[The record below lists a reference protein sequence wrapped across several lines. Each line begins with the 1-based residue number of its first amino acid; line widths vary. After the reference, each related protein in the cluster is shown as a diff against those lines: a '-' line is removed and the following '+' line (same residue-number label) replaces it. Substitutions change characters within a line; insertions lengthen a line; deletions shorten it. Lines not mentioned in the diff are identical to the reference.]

1 MILLDAVGTIIF
13 PSPSV
18 ASAYQAAGRLA
29 GINLDETTIRHRFRE
44 AINRYSVQSFQ
55 TERGQTQ
62 PLRTDEVTERLRWQ
76 AIVQHVLSP
85 PADRFEEVFDRL
97 WNHFGQPE
105 HWQPFDDVFPALA
118 ILQSAGFQL
127 GVASNFDS
135 RLRPIVERYLG
146 SFNLKLFISSEVG
159 WVKPAAAFYHAAQK
173 QIGIPVDQLLLIG
186 DDLENDVV
194 APKREGWQAAY
205 LSRKSEPSSTQPA
218 GEFASLLEFAKA
230 ISQA

>member
-44 AINRYSVQSFQ
+44 AIRRYSVQSFQ
-55 TERGQTQ
+55 TERGQSE
-62 PLRTDEVTERLRWQ
+62 PARTNETTERLRWQ

-85 PADRFEEVFDRL
+85 PADRFEEVFDCL

-105 HWQPFDDVFPALA
+105 NWQPFDDVSPALA

-127 GVASNFDS
+127 GIASNFDS

-146 SFNLKLFISSEVG
+146 SFDLQLFISSEVG
-159 WVKPAAAFYHAAQK
+159 WVKPAPAFYQTV
-173 QIGIPVDQLLLIG
+173 QSQVGIPVDQLFLIG

-205 LSRKSEPSSTQPA
+205 LSRKQEASAARPS